1 MLVAQ
6 IADQLGN
13 QMFAYASVKS
23 IAQKR
28 QMEFHFVRSRNSLIN
43 DSDQKYGNEIHTIF
57 PCPAKEFLPELPAQ
71 VTNIYEEPPLKER
84 ISNYQEAAVQVK
96 DDTLM
101 VGHYISC
108 RYFKENLEQ
117 LYAWF
122 SFPSDID
129 TQVSSELQKLH
140 KKYPNR
146 PFAAVHFR
154 VGKDYRKQG
163 FRLQDSYWFLAAETV
178 LRENPVKPV
187 FLLFYDQQDCKKGIV
202 QKFRQTYDCEICRGS
217 LVHDLCMM
225 SRCPIQIIC
234 NSSFSIMSAVLNQD
248 PNRKIYRPSVHPV
261 GLRLYPTD
269 CYMEEWT
276 VVPAKRSL
284 LSFLNCLLM
293 HGKGKILKLLRP
305 G

>member
-28 QMEFHFVRSRNSLIN
+28 GMEFHFVRSRNFLIN
-43 DSDQKYGNEIHTIF
+43 DNDQTYGNEIHTIF
-57 PCPAKEFLPELPAQ
+57 PLPAAEFLEKLPAQ
-71 VTNIYEEPPLKER
+71 VTNTYEEPPLRER
-84 ISNYQEAAVQVK
+84 ISNYQTAATQVE
-96 DDTLM
+96 DNTLM

-117 LYAWF
+117 LYTWF

-129 TQVSSELQKLH
+129 AQVSSEFEILY

-146 PFAAVHFR
+146 PFVTVHFR
-154 VGKDYRKQG
+154 VGTDYMKQG
-163 FRLQDSYWFLAAETV
+163 FRLQDSYWFQAAEKV
-178 LRENPVKPV
+178 LHEIPVKPV
-187 FLLFYDQQDCKKGIV
+187 FLLFYDQQYKKRDIV
-202 QKFRQTYDCEICRGS
+202 HKFRQKYDCEICRGS

-234 NSSFSIMSAVLNQD
+234 NSSFSIMSAVLNQN

-269 CYMEEWT
+269 CYMDEWT

-293 HGKGKILKLLRP
+293 HGKGKLLKILRP
-305 G
+305 S